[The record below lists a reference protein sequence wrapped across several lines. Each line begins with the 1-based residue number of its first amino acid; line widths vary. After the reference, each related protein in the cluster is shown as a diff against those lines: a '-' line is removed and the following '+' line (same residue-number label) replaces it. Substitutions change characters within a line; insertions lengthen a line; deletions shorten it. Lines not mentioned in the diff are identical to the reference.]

1 MKTRVAKVV
10 RSLENIGSSSHFAHS
25 LARGL
30 ALSVALGAGGFAS
43 AADYYVSTNDVHAV
57 EGSELGW
64 GTYVTDDGESHNAYT
79 NLQQAVDAATK
90 NGDTV
95 WVEDGFVCD
104 DSNGY
109 YDAGT
114 SSNYPLRWRL
124 RIGKNITL
132 RSRSG
137 KWENGPVILGKWE
150 PGWEAKTTLTDQLW
164 GAYGS
169 NSVAGV
175 TATSGTKIRGFRI
188 ENTSRKSYGE
198 GAVTG
203 NPTLENCLI
212 SGARASYFN
221 ISATA
226 LDNCVI
232 SNCYGGK
239 YAVQCPKIT
248 NTLFVDNY
256 GFGENAALCGVS
268 DGGIV
273 SNCTFAGTFSNIN
286 HDGVV
291 TFFSTTNSAV
301 KGLLVDCVFT
311 NNTARCIRTNLN
323 SDNAGVISNCVFVG
337 NEKYIYS
344 PNWAGGH
351 CMDFY
356 NCKFIDNKLNN
367 APLFYGGC
375 GGRLYN
381 CLMARNDN
389 KAKATWCFWL
399 INNTAAKAPLRLY
412 NCTIVSNVVAGAL
425 VGVSTT
431 QTSQVYAVNTIFS
444 GNTAGQVSSISG
456 ATNCCLMA
464 NLEETMSGNGNVFTD
479 DPKLVADGERMYRPK
494 GGSPCLGTGSLTA
507 YELPA
512 HDLSGRSRLTNGKVS
527 IGCYEPLFAG
537 LMLIVR

>member
-1 MKTRVAKVV
+1 MKTKKEVV
-10 RSLENIGSSSHFAHS
+10 RNSKERGGGSEWKRMFAAC
-25 LARGL
+25 L
-30 ALSVALGAGGFAS
+30 VVCAGGFAG

-150 PGWEAKTTLTDQLW
+150 PGWEAKTALTDQLR

-175 TATSGTKIRGFRI
+175 TATTGTKILGFRI
-188 ENTSRKSYGE
+188 ENASRAGYGE

-203 NPTLENCLI
+203 SPTLENCLI

-221 ISATA
+221 ISATV

-232 SNCYGGK
+232 SNCYGGR
-239 YAVQCPKIT
+239 YVVQCPKIT

-268 DGGIV
+268 AGGIV

-286 HDGVV
+286 HDGAV

-301 KGLLVDCVFT
+301 KGLLIDCVFT
-311 NNTARCIRTNLN
+311 NNTARCIRTNYN
-323 SDNAGVISNCVFVG
+323 SD
-337 NEKYIYS
+337 
-344 PNWAGGH
+344 
-351 CMDFY
+351 
-356 NCKFIDNKLNN
+356 
-367 APLFYGGC
+367 
-375 GGRLYN
+375 
-381 CLMARNDN
+381 
-389 KAKATWCFWL
+389 
-399 INNTAAKAPLRLY
+399 
-412 NCTIVSNVVAGAL
+412 
-425 VGVSTT
+425 
-431 QTSQVYAVNTIFS
+431 
-444 GNTAGQVSSISG
+444 
-456 ATNCCLMA
+456 
-464 NLEETMSGNGNVFTD
+464 
-479 DPKLVADGERMYRPK
+479 
-494 GGSPCLGTGSLTA
+494 
-507 YELPA
+507 
-512 HDLSGRSRLTNGKVS
+512 RLTDKVNAHS
-527 IGCYEPLFAG
+527 
-537 LMLIVR
+537 